1 MVNCWVANWPLLSS
15 TRTVGEGEGS
25 RGGGGALDPTGG
37 CLHGQARRE
46 GAGDLRP
53 GVGGHAAARE
63 QTDLVRDPYGAVAE
77 LVGAIGDHQWARRI
91 DGQGEGLG
99 GGVAG

>member
-1 MVNCWVANWPLLSS
+1 MSSSPRSWIPGSGQNPDAELLG
-15 TRTVGEGEGS
+15 RELAAAVVDPDGEGEGS

-37 CLHGQARRE
+37 CLHGKARRE

-77 LVGAIGDHQWARRI
+77 LVGAIGDHQWA
-91 DGQGEGLG
+91 
-99 GGVAG
+99 